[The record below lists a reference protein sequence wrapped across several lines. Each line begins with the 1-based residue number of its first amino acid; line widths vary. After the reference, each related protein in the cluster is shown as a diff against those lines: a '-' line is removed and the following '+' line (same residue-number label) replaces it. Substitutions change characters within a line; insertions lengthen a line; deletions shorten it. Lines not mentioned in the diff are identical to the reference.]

1 VSTNANR
8 IGILGG
14 LIATLGFFFLPLVE
28 LKPNRLASGIP
39 FQLLQLEGDV
49 RYIVLFLLALAP
61 LVIALRDADETRG
74 WFLVAIGN
82 ALLFLTLYLGAQAG
96 HDLIDNAAT
105 LLGENVNLRNPRLL
119 PSAAIA
125 VGILGGYVVLF
136 AGLRDLTR
144 AGVGAVAKGIAAWFG
159 LLLVLLLLFNGS
171 FDIYSILVEFEARG
185 STLGSRAIEHV
196 MFVVISL
203 LVGFVIGV
211 GLGLWAYR
219 DARTSP
225 IILYMVGIIQTVP
238 SLALFG
244 VLLVPMSR
252 LGDQGAWQMFGVW
265 VVLSL
270 VAAGAI
276 YAYQRFADQI
286 NATWRQVLLISTAII
301 TALPLVLMVVVLV
314 SFLFRSLFI
323 VFTSQNTPFDSYRT
337 LLTAIAL
344 VSFGLWLASRYLN
357 PHKIAHKIAFY
368 GGVGGFAVL
377 ALVLIVAS
385 GAGSQEFLRRVDP
398 EDGVTIRDLGVSGI
412 GTAPAVIALTLYSLL
427 PMVRNTYAGLNNVD
441 EAIIDSGR
449 GMGMTP
455 SQRFF
460 QIELPIA
467 IPVIMAGVRNAGVS
481 LVGIGAVASV
491 IGAGGLGDF
500 ILQGIIN
507 TSIDQILLGAIPA
520 VLLAAVLDAGLRGLE
535 RLMTSPGIRHI

>member
-1 VSTNANR
+1 MSTNANR
-8 IGILGG
+8 IGILGSM
-14 LIATLGFFFLPLVE
+14 IATLGFFFLPLVE

-39 FQLLQLEGDV
+39 IQLLQLEGDV
-49 RYIVLFLLALAP
+49 RYIMLFLLALAP
-61 LVIALRDADETRG
+61 LIVALRDEDETRG

-96 HDLIDNAAT
+96 RDLIDNAAT

-136 AGLRDLTR
+136 AGLRDLTK
-144 AGVGAVAKGIAAWFG
+144 AGVGAVARAFAAWSG
-159 LLLVLLLLFNGS
+159 LFLVLLLLFNGF

-185 STLGSRAIEHV
+185 STLGRRAIEHI

-203 LVGFVIGV
+203 VVGFVIGV

-252 LGDQGAWQMFGVW
+252 LGDQNAWRIFGIWLVLLLIAGA
-265 VVLSL
+265 
-270 VAAGAI
+270 AI
-276 YAYQRFADQI
+276 YAYQRFADKVSS
-286 NATWRQVLLISTAII
+286 TWRQIMLISTAIV

-323 VFTSQNTPFDSYRT
+323 VFTSEDMLFGNYRA
-337 LLTAIAL
+337 LLTAL
-344 VSFGLWLASRYLN
+344 LFVSFGLWLMSRFLN
-357 PHKIAHKIAFY
+357 PHKWQHKVAFY
-368 GGVGGFAVL
+368 GGVGGFAVFG
-377 ALVLIVAS
+377 LVLVVAA

-398 EDGVTIRDLGVSGI
+398 EAGVTIRNLGVSGI

-441 EAIIDSGR
+441 AAIIDSGR

-520 VLLAAVLDAGLRGLE
+520 VLLAAFLDAGLRGLE
-535 RLMTSPGIRHI
+535 RLITSPGIRHL